1 MKPITF
7 LAMALLFLSAGAVKS
22 QAPDT
27 SSVVADLQALVTA
40 NKALIDQQT
49 KTLDVLDKL
58 DQDAQDV
65 KTFTK
70 RS

>member
-1 MKPITF
+1 MKRNAILP
-7 LAMALLFLSAGAVKS
+7 LALLLLSAGAVKS
-22 QAPDT
+22 QAPL
-27 SSVVADLQALVTA
+27 SGSVASDLEVMVTT
-40 NKALIDQQT
+40 NKTLIDTQQ

-58 DQDAQDV
+58 DQDAEQV